1 MRLGAFL
8 NRPVRDKRHEIRGF
22 ARKAHLMRDDHNR
35 LACFPKIRNHVEHF
49 RRHLGIQRRGRLV
62 HQEELR
68 FDSQCPG
75 DRDALALTAAQ
86 LRRCLARVR
95 VQAQAFQ
102 NAMRALP
109 CVSEAVNLLQRE
121 KNILKRSQMRK
132 EIVSLK
138 YYADLSPML
147 AESLLFKDKLASI

>member
-1 MRLGAFL
+1 VRLGAFL
-8 NRPVRDKRHEIRGF
+8 NRPSATKRHEIRGF
-22 ARKAHLMRDDHNR
+22 AQSPSRVTTTTGW
-35 LACFPKIRNHVEHF
+35 PVSKIRNHVEHF
-49 RRHLGIQRRGRLV
+49 RRHLGIKRRGRLV

-68 FDSQCPG
+68 FDSQSPG
-75 DRDALALTAAQ
+75 DRDALALPAAQ
-86 LRRCLARVR
+86 LRRCLARVD

-132 EIVSLK
+132 EIESLK

-147 AESLLFKDKLASI
+147 GESLLFKVKLATI